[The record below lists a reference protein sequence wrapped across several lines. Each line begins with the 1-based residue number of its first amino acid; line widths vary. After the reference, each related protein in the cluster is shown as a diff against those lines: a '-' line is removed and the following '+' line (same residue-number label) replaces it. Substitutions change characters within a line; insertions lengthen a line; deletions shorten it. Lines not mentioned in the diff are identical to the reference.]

1 MSKYFN
7 DKPNTKPKADLT
19 PLYNFIK
26 GKMDFIGFLKETSN
40 KNKKEK

>member
-7 DKPNTKPKADLT
+7 NKPNTKPKADLT

-26 GKMDFIGFLKETSN
+26 GKVDFIGFLKEASN